1 MDDAL
6 RVREFW
12 FGKSLTGPL
21 PGQSEMASRAV
32 ALTRRAS
39 LWFES
44 NPQLVGQQDELIRSA
59 FQGLVERAGRG
70 ELAGWADSPRRRLSL
85 IILLDQFPRHI
96 YRGTPRAFAHDPD
109 ALALTLS
116 GMQSAADGA
125 LSLVERL
132 FFYMPL
138 QHAES
143 TEVQDESVSACRR
156 LVAESP
162 AELRSTFEEA
172 LQAAEEH
179 RTLIRQFGRFPYRNR
194 VLGRDNTVEEE
205 AYLKKSGWPDPA
217 SREPTSPSP

>member
-12 FGKSLTGPL
+12 FGKSLTGSM
-21 PGQSEMASRAV
+21 PGQGEMASRAL

-39 LWFES
+39 LWFEP
-44 NPQLVGQQDELIRSA
+44 NPQLMAQQDELIGKA
-59 FQGLVERAGRG
+59 FRGLVERAGRG
-70 ELAGWADSPRRRLSL
+70 ELAAWADSPRRRLSL

-96 YRGTPRAFAHDPD
+96 YRGTPQAFAYDPE

-125 LSLVERL
+125 LNIIERL

-143 TEVQDESVSACRR
+143 TEVQDESVSAYRR
-156 LVAESP
+156 LVSESP
-162 AELRSTFEEA
+162 AELRSTFESA
-172 LQAAEEH
+172 LQSAEEH
-179 RTLIRQFGRFPYRNR
+179 RALIRQFGRFPHRNHI
-194 VLGRDNTVEEE
+194 LPRDNTAEED
-205 AYLKKSGWPDPA
+205 AYLKKSTDNFGQ
-217 SREPTSPSP
+217 

>member
-1 MDDAL
+1 MDEAL

-12 FGKSLTGPL
+12 FGKSLTGQL
-21 PGQSEMASRAV
+21 PREGLSWV
-32 ALTRRAS
+32 AQELRHRVS
-39 LWFES
+39 LWFGS
-44 NPQLVGQQDELIRSA
+44 ASQLIAQQDKLIRSE

-70 ELAGWADSPRRRLSL
+70 ELAAWADSPRRRLSL
-85 IILLDQFPRHI
+85 IILFDQFPRQL
-96 YRGTPRAFAHDPD
+96 YRGTAQAFALDQQ

-125 LSLVERL
+125 LNVIERL

-143 TEVQDESVSACRR
+143 TEVQDESVSSYKR

-172 LQAAEEH
+172 FESAEEH
-179 RTLIRQFGRFPYRNR
+179 RGLIRQFGRFPHRNR
-194 VLGRDNTVEEE
+194 VLGRENTPDEE
-205 AYLKKSGWPDPA
+205 AYLKKTGE
-217 SREPTSPSP
+217 RFGQ

>member
-12 FGKSLTGPL
+12 FGKLLTGSL
-21 PGQSEMASRAV
+21 PGQGEMATRAL
-32 ALTRRAS
+32 ALTRRSS
-39 LWFES
+39 LWFEA
-44 NPQLVGQQDELIRSA
+44 NAKLVAQQDELIRSA
-59 FQGLVERAGRG
+59 FRGLVERAGRG
-70 ELAGWADSPRRRLSL
+70 QLDGWADSPRRRLSL

-96 YRGTPRAFAHDPD
+96 YRGTPQAFAYDPK

-125 LSLVERL
+125 LNIIERL

-143 TEVQDESVSACRR
+143 TEVQDESVSAYRR

-162 AELRSTFEEA
+162 AELRATFESA
-172 LQAAEEH
+172 LESAEGH
-179 RTLIRQFGRFPYRNR
+179 RGLIRQFGRFPHRNQ
-194 VLGRDNTVEEE
+194 VLGRDNTAEEE
-205 AYLKKSGWPDPA
+205 TYLKA
-217 SREPTSPSP
+217 STDKFGQ

>member
-12 FGKSLTGPL
+12 FGKSLTGQL
-21 PGQSEMASRAV
+21 PGQGEMASRAL
-32 ALTRRAS
+32 ALSRRSS

-44 NPQLVGQQDELIRSA
+44 NPQLPGQQDELIRSE

-70 ELAGWADSPRRRLSL
+70 ELAAWADSPRRRLSL
-85 IILLDQFPRHI
+85 IILLDQFPRQI
-96 YRGTPRAFAHDPD
+96 YRGTRQAFAYDSE

-125 LSLVERL
+125 LNIIERL

-143 TEVQDESVSACRR
+143 TEVQDESVSAFRR

-162 AELRSTFEEA
+162 AELRSTFESA
-172 LQAAEEH
+172 LESAEEH
-179 RTLIRQFGRFPYRNR
+179 RALVRQFGRFPHRNHL
-194 VLGRDNTVEEE
+194 LGRDTTVEEE
-205 AYLKKSGWPDPA
+205 AYLKKNAG
-217 SREPTSPSP
+217 RFGQ

>member
-21 PGQSEMASRAV
+21 PGHGELASQ
-32 ALTRRAS
+32 ALALNRRAS

-44 NPQLVGQQDELIRSA
+44 NPQLLGQQDEMIRTQ
-59 FQGLVERAGRG
+59 FQELVERAARG

-85 IILLDQFPRHI
+85 IILLDQFPRQI
-96 YRGTPRAFAHDPD
+96 YRGTSQAFAYDPE
-109 ALALTLS
+109 ALNLTLS
-116 GMQSAADGA
+116 GMQLAADGA
-125 LSLVERL
+125 LNLIERL

-143 TEVQDESVSACRR
+143 TEVQDESVSVYKR

-162 AELRSTFEEA
+162 AELRSTFEGA
-172 LQAAEEH
+172 LEYAENH
-179 RTLIRQFGRFPYRNR
+179 RTLIRQFGRFPHRNR
-194 VLGRDNTVEEE
+194 ILGRESTPDEE
-205 AYLKKSGWPDPA
+205 AYLRKSG
-217 SREPTSPSP
+217 ETFGQ